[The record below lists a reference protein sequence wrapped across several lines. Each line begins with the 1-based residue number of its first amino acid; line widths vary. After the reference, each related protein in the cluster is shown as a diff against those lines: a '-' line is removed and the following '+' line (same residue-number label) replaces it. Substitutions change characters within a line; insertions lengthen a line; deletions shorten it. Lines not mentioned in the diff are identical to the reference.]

1 MPNNVACIYFPP
13 VSLRFP
19 FKNKTPFPFKGEEK
33 ALKTVMAEQSR
44 LGKALYRGQQIAQNY
59 LNECKNIETDSH
71 RLETAVNNYGKTFKD
86 QNKELIR
93 QSEIAY
99 NAVCIYCKIFN
110 FFD

>member
-1 MPNNVACIYFPP
+1 MHLFSSRTQTVR
-13 VSLRFP
+13 SLRFP

-71 RLETAVNNYGKTFKD
+71 RLEMAVNNYGKTFKD
-86 QNKELIR
+86 QNRELMR